1 MRVRKGKNFRKT
13 NRRRLPMTDIIYG
26 GALGLLAALAFN
38 RIAVFQIKQ
47 RTDETSKIEAVKNT
61 AAIVIWVLL
70 SGILFA
76 AVFAIIKDTPAR
88 IEAVAYISIAI
99 SIGVVDLDIK
109 KIPNSS
115 VLALLLIRTGFLIYS
130 IATGAPL
137 KETLIPS
144 LAGLA
149 GGFILYQLPMFFGI
163 PIGTGDVKYS
173 AAIGYCLGAFGY
185 LQAALIMAA
194 GLVIYLIYLVATK
207 KGSLKT
213 AVPMGPYLS
222 LGVVFTVLFPM
233 FGELSQTVF
242 SSLF

>member
-1 MRVRKGKNFRKT
+1 MIEIV
-13 NRRRLPMTDIIYG
+13 YG
-26 GALGLLAALAFN
+26 GLLGILAALAFN
-38 RIAVFQIKQ
+38 RIAIFQIKR
-47 RTDETSKIEAVKNT
+47 RTDENAKIEAVGNV
-61 AAIVIWVLL
+61 AVIVAWVLL

-76 AVFAIIKDTPAR
+76 AAFAVFKDTAAR
-88 IEAVAYISIAI
+88 LEAIAYISIAI

-115 VLALLLIRTGFLIYS
+115 VLSLLIIRTAAIVYA
-130 IATGAPL
+130 IATGVPV
-137 KETLIPS
+137 KQCLIPS
-144 LAGLA
+144 LIGLA
-149 GGFILYQLPMFFGI
+149 AGFILYQLPMLIGI

-194 GLVIYLIYLVATK
+194 GLIVYLIYLVATK

-222 LGVVFTVLFPM
+222 LGVVVTVLLPM
-233 FGELSQTVF
+233 FGELSDKVF
-242 SSLF
+242 SQLF

>member
-1 MRVRKGKNFRKT
+1 MIEVV
-13 NRRRLPMTDIIYG
+13 YG
-26 GALGLLAALAFN
+26 GMLGILAALAFN
-38 RIAVFQIKQ
+38 RISIFQIKR
-47 RTDETSKIEAVKNT
+47 RTDENAKIEAVKNT
-61 AAIVIWVLL
+61 AVIVAWVLI

-76 AVFAIIKDTPAR
+76 AAFAVFKDTAAR
-88 IEAVAYISIAI
+88 LEAVAYISIAI

-115 VLALLLIRTGFLIYS
+115 VLSLMIIRTAALIYAT
-130 IATGAPL
+130 ATGVPL
-137 KETLIPS
+137 KQTVIPS
-144 LAGLA
+144 LIGLA
-149 GGFILYQLPMFFGI
+149 AGFILYQLPMLIGI

-194 GLVIYLIYLVATK
+194 GLVVYLIYLVATK

-222 LGVVFTVLFPM
+222 LGVVVTILYPV
-233 FGELSQTVF
+233 FGELSNEIF
-242 SSLF
+242 SELF

>member
-1 MRVRKGKNFRKT
+1 MIEIV
-13 NRRRLPMTDIIYG
+13 YG
-26 GALGLLAALAFN
+26 GLLGILAALAFN
-38 RIAVFQIKQ
+38 LISIFQIKR
-47 RTDETSKIEAVKNT
+47 RTDENSRIEAVKNT
-61 AAIVIWVLL
+61 AVVVAWLL
-70 SGILFA
+70 VSGILFA
-76 AVFAIIKDTPAR
+76 AVFAIFKDTATR
-88 IEAVAYISIAI
+88 IESVAYISIAM

-115 VLALLLIRTGFLIYS
+115 VLALMIIRTAAIIYA
-130 IATGAPL
+130 IATGVPV
-137 KETLIPS
+137 KQTLIPS
-144 LAGLA
+144 LVGLA
-149 GGFILYQLPMFFGI
+149 AGFILYQLPMLIGI

-194 GLVIYLIYLVATK
+194 GLLVYLIYLMATK

-222 LGVVFTVLFPM
+222 LGVVVTVLYPV
-233 FGELSQTVF
+233 FGELSDKIF

>member
-1 MRVRKGKNFRKT
+1 MIEIV
-13 NRRRLPMTDIIYG
+13 YG
-26 GALGLLAALAFN
+26 GLLGILAALAFN
-38 RIAVFQIKQ
+38 LISISQIKR
-47 RTDETSKIEAVKNT
+47 RTDESAKIEAVKNT
-61 AAIVIWVLL
+61 AVIITWVLI

-76 AVFAIIKDTPAR
+76 AAFAIYKDTAAR
-88 IEAVAYISIAI
+88 LEAIAYISIAI

-115 VLALLLIRTGFLIYS
+115 VLSLMIIRTAAIVYA
-130 IATGAPL
+130 IATGVPV

-144 LAGLA
+144 LIGLA
-149 GGFILYQLPMFFGI
+149 AGFILYQLPMLIRI

-185 LQAALIMAA
+185 LQAALIMAV

-222 LGVVFTVLFPM
+222 LGVVVTVLHPI
-233 FGELSQTVF
+233 FGELSYKIF

>member
-1 MRVRKGKNFRKT
+1 MIEIVYAG
-13 NRRRLPMTDIIYG
+13 L
-26 GALGLLAALAFN
+26 LGILAALAFN
-38 RIAVFQIKQ
+38 LISISQIKR
-47 RTDETSKIEAVKNT
+47 RTDESSKIEAVKNV
-61 AAIVIWVLL
+61 AVVVAWVLI
-70 SGILFA
+70 SGGLFA
-76 AVFAIIKDTPAR
+76 AVFALFKDTATR
-88 IEAVAYISIAI
+88 IEAVAYVSIAM

-115 VLALLLIRTGFLIYS
+115 VLALMIIRTVAIVYAIVMGVPVKQS
-130 IATGAPL
+130 
-137 KETLIPS
+137 LIPS
-144 LAGLA
+144 LVGLA
-149 GGFILYQLPMFFGI
+149 AGFILYQLPMLIGI

-194 GLVIYLIYLVATK
+194 GLAVYLIYLMATK

-222 LGVVFTVLFPM
+222 LGVVVTVLYPM
-233 FGELSQTVF
+233 FGELSDKIF

>member
-1 MRVRKGKNFRKT
+1 MIEIVYAG
-13 NRRRLPMTDIIYG
+13 L
-26 GALGLLAALAFN
+26 LGILAALAFN
-38 RIAVFQIKQ
+38 LISISQIKR
-47 RTDETSKIEAVKNT
+47 RTDESSKIEAVKNV
-61 AAIVIWVLL
+61 AVVVAWVLI
-70 SGILFA
+70 SGGLFA
-76 AVFAIIKDTPAR
+76 AVFALFKDTATR
-88 IEAVAYISIAI
+88 IEAVAYVSIAM

-115 VLALLLIRTGFLIYS
+115 VLALMIIRTVAIVY
-130 IATGAPL
+130 ATVMGVPV
-137 KETLIPS
+137 KQSLIPS
-144 LAGLA
+144 LVGLA
-149 GGFILYQLPMFFGI
+149 AGFILYQLPMLIGI

-194 GLVIYLIYLVATK
+194 GLAVYLIYLMATK

-222 LGVVFTVLFPM
+222 LGVVVTVLYPM
-233 FGELSQTVF
+233 FGELSDKIF